1 MGSVREATMQD
12 LPRCM
17 EIYRV
22 AQRFMVKA
30 GNPNQWQVGFPTE
43 EMIARD
49 IEGHHLMV
57 WTDEDGVPQGAF
69 AYLPGHDPDYAKI
82 YEGMWR
88 DNGYYRVV
96 HRFATAQQ
104 GRGIGSA
111 MMRWALDEAKA
122 EGMAVRIDTH
132 RDNIP
137 MQGLIRSCGFVYC
150 GIVHI
155 RRNGEERL
163 AFTHA
168 F

>member
-1 MGSVREATMQD
+1 MDCIRPARKED
-12 LPRCM
+12 LARCM
-17 EIYRV
+17 EIYTA

-57 WTDEDGVPQGAF
+57 WTDENGVPQGSFAF
-69 AYLPGHDPDYAKI
+69 LPGPEPDYAKI
-82 YEGMWR
+82 YEGEWH
-88 DNGYYRVV
+88 DNGHYRVV

-111 MMRWALDEAKA
+111 MMRWALEHA
-122 EGMAVRIDTH
+122 EKEGVALRVDTH
-132 RDNIP
+132 KDNVP
-137 MQGLIRSCGFVYC
+137 MQKLIRRCGFVFC
-150 GIVHI
+150 GIIHLS
-155 RRNGEERL
+155 RTGDERV
-163 AFTHA
+163 AFTHT

>member
-69 AYLPGHDPDYAKI
+69 AFLPGPEPDYAKI
-82 YEGMWR
+82 YEGEWQ
-88 DNGYYRVV
+88 DNGTYDVV
-96 HRFATAQQ
+96 HRFATAKQ
-104 GRGIGSA
+104 GLGIGSA
-111 MMRWALDEAKA
+111 MMRWALEHA
-122 EGMAVRIDTH
+122 EKEGVALRVDTH
-132 RDNIP
+132 KDNVP
-137 MQGLIRSCGFVYC
+137 MQKLIRRCGFVFC
-150 GIVHI
+150 GIIHLS
-155 RRNGEERL
+155 RTGDERV

>member
-1 MGSVREATMQD
+1 MDCIRPARKED
-12 LPRCM
+12 LARCM
-17 EIYRV
+17 EIYAA

-57 WTDEDGVPQGAF
+57 WTDEDGVPQGSFAF
-69 AYLPGHDPDYAKI
+69 LLGPEPDYAKI
-82 YEGMWR
+82 YEGEWQ
-88 DNGYYRVV
+88 DNGRYRVV

-111 MMRWALDEAKA
+111 MMRWALEHA
-122 EGMAVRIDTH
+122 EKEGAALRVDTH
-132 RDNIP
+132 KDNVP
-137 MQGLIRSCGFVYC
+137 MQRLIRRCGFVFC
-150 GIVHI
+150 GIIHLS
-155 RRNGEERL
+155 RTGDERV
-163 AFTHA
+163 AFTHV

>member
-30 GNPNQWQVGFPTE
+30 GNPNQWESGFPPE
-43 EMIARD
+43 AQIAED
-49 IEGHHLMV
+49 IAGHHLMV
-57 WTDEDGVPQGAF
+57 WTDAEDVPQGAF
-69 AYLPGHDPDYAKI
+69 AYLPGPEPDYAKI
-82 YEGMWR
+82 YEGMWQ
-88 DNGYYRVV
+88 DNGHYRVV

-111 MMRWALDEAKA
+111 MMRWALEHA
-122 EGMAVRIDTH
+122 EKEGVALRVDTH
-132 RDNIP
+132 KDNVP
-137 MQGLIRSCGFVYC
+137 MQKLIRRCGFVFC
-150 GIVHI
+150 GIIHLS
-155 RRNGEERL
+155 RTGDERV

>member
-1 MGSVREATMQD
+1 MGCIRPARKED
-12 LPRCM
+12 LARCM
-17 EIYRV
+17 EIYAA

-49 IEGHHLMV
+49 IEGRHLMV

-69 AYLPGHDPDYAKI
+69 AYLPGPEPDYAKI
-82 YEGMWR
+82 YEGMWQ
-88 DNGYYRVV
+88 DNGHYRVV

-111 MMRWALDEAKA
+111 MMRWALEHA
-122 EGMAVRIDTH
+122 EKEGVALRVDTH
-132 RDNIP
+132 KDNVP
-137 MQGLIRSCGFVYC
+137 MQKLIRRCGFVFC
-150 GIVHI
+150 GIIHLS
-155 RRNGEERL
+155 RTGDERV
-163 AFTHA
+163 AFTHV